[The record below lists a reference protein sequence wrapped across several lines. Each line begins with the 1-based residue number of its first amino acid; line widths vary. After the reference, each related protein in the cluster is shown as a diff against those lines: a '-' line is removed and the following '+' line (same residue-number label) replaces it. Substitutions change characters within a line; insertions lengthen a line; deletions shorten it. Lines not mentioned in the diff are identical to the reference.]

1 MLLLTCFVSL
11 VWLLCAAKIDVSLA
25 TPNELPASTST
36 VKVLTPGPNDGRI
49 AYVAARMLEQ
59 NHYLR
64 KSFDDDV
71 SEKFFD
77 RYFETLDPQRIHFTQ
92 ADRAEFDSY
101 RTTLDD
107 LTVTRQGVADTGPAH
122 KIFTRFLERLEQRV
136 TYAQEML
143 KHEPFVFDTDERIA
157 INRREAPYPQDLE
170 AAKILWR
177 QRVRYEYLQ
186 EKLAQVEKQKQSAEA
201 AAQQK
206 SPEVTEADRP
216 VKETPVA
223 KLETDSEKTKTPQEE
238 ITETLTKRYNRILHT
253 FQEWESSDVLQEYLS
268 ALARVYD
275 PHSGYLNASATENFS
290 INMNLA
296 LFGIGAVLTTDLD
309 GYCKVQEVK
318 PGPAMRSG
326 QVKASDRI
334 VAVAQGDEAPV
345 DVVGMNLNKVV
356 QLIRGPKGTEV
367 RLTILPADDSGRK
380 VVSIIRDEIKLEE
393 QEANAKVIEFP
404 GANGKNLRLGIIDL
418 PSFYAS
424 LNLPGSRGK
433 AETRS
438 TSTDV
443 KRLLKKLTQE
453 NINGVILDLRR
464 NGGGSLEEAI
474 RLTGLFIKEG
484 PVVQVVDTFG
494 RKMVDED
501 EDPSVAYEGPLIVL
515 TSRFSA
521 SASEI
526 LAGALQD
533 YGRALIVGDVAT
545 HGKGTVQNL
554 NPLRP
559 WVKPATETATND
571 PGTLKVTIRKFYRA
585 GGSSTQLKGVMP
597 DIVLPSVLNHSKEI
611 GEVAHQ
617 NPLAWDTIESAR
629 YDKLNLVDPYL
640 QELLRRSSE
649 RVATDQD
656 FAYIREDIDL
666 FKKRQADRTISLNEQ
681 ERLREMAED
690 EARKKARETERAA
703 RADDH
708 RQIYE
713 IKLSQVDL
721 PGLPPPVE
729 RTNTATAKAS
739 GASIG
744 ASTNSA
750 AIAAKPA
757 DLPDELD
764 GEHAEDKSPKVD
776 PTLDEATRILMDYI
790 GLLSKKGMITA
801 KD

>member
-1 MLLLTCFVSL
+1 MLLLTCLLTL
-11 VWLLCAAKIDVSLA
+11 VWLLHAAKVEVSLETPVEPA
-25 TPNELPASTST
+25 TN
-36 VKVLTPGPNDGRI
+36 KVLTPGPNDGRI
-49 AYVAARMLEQ
+49 AYVTARMLEQ

-71 SEKFFD
+71 SAKFFE
-77 RYFETLDPQRIHFTQ
+77 RYFETLDPQHIHFTQ
-92 ADRAEFDSY
+92 ADIAEFAAY

-107 LTVTRQGVADTGPAH
+107 LTVTRQGVADTRPAYR
-122 KIFTRFLERLEQRV
+122 IFTRFLERLQQRAA
-136 TYAQEML
+136 YAKEML
-143 KHEPFVFDTDERIA
+143 QHEPFVFDTDERIA
-157 INRREAPYPQDLE
+157 TNRREAPYPRDLDE
-170 AAKILWR
+170 AKALWR

-186 EKLAQVEKQKQSAEA
+186 EKLAQVEKKKAAEA
-201 AAQQK
+201 AAKKGRPDVSVTDQPVERTEVTTSEIATEAKK
-206 SPEVTEADRP
+206 SPH
-216 VKETPVA
+216 
-223 KLETDSEKTKTPQEE
+223 EE

-253 FQEWESSDVLQEYLS
+253 FEEWESTDVLQEYLS

-326 QVKASDRI
+326 QVKANDRI

-367 RLTILPADDSGRK
+367 RLTILPANDSGRK
-380 VVSIIRDEIKLEE
+380 VVSIIRDEITLDDQAAKAKL
-393 QEANAKVIEFP
+393 IELP
-404 GANGKNLRLGIIDL
+404 GKSGKPVRLGIIDL

-433 AETRS
+433 AETKS
-438 TSTDV
+438 TTADV
-443 KRLLKKLTQE
+443 KRLLKKLTEE
-453 NINGVILDLRR
+453 NVNGVILDLRR

-484 PVVQVVDTFG
+484 PVVQVRDTFG

-501 EDPSVAYEGPLIVL
+501 EDPSVAYDGPLIVL

-533 YGRALIVGDVAT
+533 YGRALIVGDVST

-559 WVKPATETATND
+559 WVNPATETATND

-611 GEVAHQ
+611 GEVANQ
-617 NPLAWDTIESAR
+617 NPLEWDTIESAR
-629 YDKLNLVDPYL
+629 YDKLNLVEPYL
-640 QELLRRSSE
+640 QELLRRSNE

-656 FAYIREDIDL
+656 FAYIREDIEL

-690 EARKKARETERAA
+690 EARKKAREAERQA

-708 RQIYE
+708 RLVYE

-721 PGLPPPVE
+721 PGLPPPLE
-729 RTNTATAKAS
+729 KTNTATAKLLGTAS
-739 GASIG
+739 GV
-744 ASTNSA
+744 STNSA
-750 AIAAKPA
+750 SIATKSA
-757 DLPDELD
+757 DLPEELEGED
-764 GEHAEDKSPKVD
+764 GEDKPPTVD
-776 PTLDEATRILMDYI
+776 PMLDEAGRILMDYI
-790 GLLSKKGMITA
+790 SLMGKKGMITA
-801 KD
+801 KE